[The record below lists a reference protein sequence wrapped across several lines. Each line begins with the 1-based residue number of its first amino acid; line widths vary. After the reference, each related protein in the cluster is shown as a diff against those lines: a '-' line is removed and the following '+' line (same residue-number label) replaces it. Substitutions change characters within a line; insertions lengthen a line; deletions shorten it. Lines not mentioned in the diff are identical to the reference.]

1 MYTPEAYPTPLRST
15 GLGTC
20 STWTRIA
27 GTITPVIGIVLLK
40 TGFFTNLKDDIY
52 IYWIGYIYP
61 FLSYGTALFIAGIA
75 SALLP
80 IETLGRNLQDEIDE
94 DTTKSAKEIKKQQK
108 DDTLMREPLL
118 LNVTEEQDL

>member
-1 MYTPEAYPTPLRST
+1 LRAT
-15 GLGTC
+15 GLGSC

-27 GTITPVIGIVLLK
+27 GTITPVLGVVLLK
-40 TGFFTNLKDDIY
+40 TGY
-52 IYWIGYIYP
+52 VYP
-61 FLSYGTALFIAGIA
+61 FLCYGISLIVAGVA
-75 SALLP
+75 AAFLP
-80 IETLGRNLQDEIDE
+80 IETLGRDLQDEIDE